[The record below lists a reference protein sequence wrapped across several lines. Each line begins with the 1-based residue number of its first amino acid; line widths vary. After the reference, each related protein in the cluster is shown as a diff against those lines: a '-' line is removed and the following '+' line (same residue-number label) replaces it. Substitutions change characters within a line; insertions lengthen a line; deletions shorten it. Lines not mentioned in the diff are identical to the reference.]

1 MKIRKEDIQRR
12 LDYLNQLTGSPLEE
26 FHTIGAIEIP
36 NVGHYK
42 THGSSYA
49 LGIYR
54 TRSADGSMS
63 EIIEYQEPHELL
75 PLLNAFI
82 AGIETQ
88 QVNDRPERLE
98 SVGALIDSNGWLMAA
113 TCDRYGESIEP
124 GDYARPGEE
133 NRERVHITNA
143 SEEWIGE
150 LSYADW
156 NRVSR
161 WFRSSEQ
168 ITLDQRR
175 NQRLLNVDT
184 KPVELFSTFID
195 TIAEPY
201 AGTMTRED
209 DDEG

>member
-1 MKIRKEDIQRR
+1 MRIRKEDIQRR

-26 FHTIGAIEIP
+26 FHTIGAIDIP
-36 NVGHYK
+36 NCGHYK
-42 THGSSYA
+42 LYGSSRA
-49 LGIYR
+49 LGLYR
-54 TRSADGSMS
+54 ITSADGTMTQVIDY
-63 EIIEYQEPHELL
+63 EEPHELL

-82 AGIETQ
+82 QGVEAQ

-98 SVGALIDSNGWLMAA
+98 SVECSIDSNGWIIG
-113 TCDRYGESIEP
+113 TGHDNQDEP
-124 GDYARPGEE
+124 
-133 NRERVHITNA
+133 REHITNA
-143 SEEWIGE
+143 TEEWIGE

-184 KPVELFSTFID
+184 TPSELFSTFIE

-201 AGTMTRED
+201 AGTMTREEN
-209 DDEG
+209 DEG

>member
-1 MKIRKEDIQRR
+1 MRIRKEDIQRR
-12 LDYLNQLTGSPLEE
+12 LDYLNQLTGSPVEP
-26 FHTIGAIEIP
+26 FHTIGSIDIP

-63 EIIEYQEPHELL
+63 EIIDYQEPHELL
-75 PLLNAFI
+75 PLVNAFI
-82 AGIETQ
+82 QGIEAQ

-98 SVGALIDSNGWLMAA
+98 SVECSIDSNGWIIG
-113 TCDRYGESIEP
+113 TGYDNQDEP
-124 GDYARPGEE
+124 
-133 NRERVHITNA
+133 REHITNA
-143 SEEWIGE
+143 TEEWIGE

-168 ITLDQRR
+168 ITLDQQR
-175 NQRLLNVDT
+175 NQRLLNVPGT
-184 KPVELFSTFID
+184 PSELFSTFID
-195 TIAEPY
+195 TMTDEY
-201 AGTMTRED
+201 TGTTTRE
-209 DDEG
+209 ENE